1 MFMRTCPD
9 LGLGMGR
16 FSSLRASGPPGAW
29 STAARIVEGIAL
41 IGDLERAWKIEC
53 DRMKKLIRRLGMRFV
68 LATILGS
75 CWKWAIIRSQINVGN
90 WRGKGL

>member
-1 MFMRTCPD
+1 
-9 LGLGMGR
+9 
-16 FSSLRASGPPGAW
+16 
-29 STAARIVEGIAL
+29 
-41 IGDLERAWKIEC
+41 
-53 DRMKKLIRRLGMRFV
+53 MKKLIRRLGMRFV